1 MRYDSRDPRH
11 QTSREQSAEVAS
23 GSQSDSAF
31 VSAVPVRSGQ
41 RRHTAHSESDPVGVP
56 PLRKAPDLSRSED
69 IIRVRKKRKKHT
81 ARKAV
86 LMTLVAILCVVG
98 LAGGAAALYYNS
110 VNQALSFDSEE
121 EADNLK
127 SVLEPVVAE
136 TKEKPYYM
144 LVLGSDARET
154 DETSRSDV
162 MILSRIDPQN
172 GAITMV
178 SIPRDT
184 MIDLKGHGRQKINA
198 AYAFGGAA
206 GAVEAVS
213 AFAGVPI
220 THYAEIHFQEL
231 ETLVDMLGGVWV
243 NVPVSND
250 ETGQSNTGTRLQAGE
265 QLLNG
270 KQALSFARERY
281 GYSRGDFQ
289 RADNQRILAEA
300 IIKKVLDVSP
310 LDLPGTIQKLAEC
323 VSTDYGLN
331 DIIELAQKFQSASG
345 LTFYSAMVPS
355 STMTIDGVSYV
366 ITEQSSWQSMMKQVD
381 AGGDP
386 NDTPVSTT
394 PDEESAAE
402 AQQPEPKAES
412 GSESS

>member
-1 MRYDSRDPRH
+1 MGAPS
-11 QTSREQSAEVAS
+11 
-23 GSQSDSAF
+23 
-31 VSAVPVRSGQ
+31 
-41 RRHTAHSESDPVGVP
+41 
-56 PLRKAPDLSRSED
+56 LRKTPDLSRSEE

-86 LMTLVAILCVVG
+86 LMTLVAILCVAG

-110 VNQALSFDSEE
+110 VNQALSFESQE
-121 EADNLK
+121 EADSLK
-127 SVLEPVVAE
+127 AVLEPVVAE
-136 TKEKPYYM
+136 TKENPYYM

-162 MILSRIDPQN
+162 MILTRIDPRN

-331 DIIELAQKFQSASG
+331 DIIELAQKFQAASG
-345 LTFYSAMVPS
+345 ITFYSAMVPS

-366 ITEQSSWQSMMKQVD
+366 ITEQSSWQDMMKQVE

-386 NDTPVSTT
+386 NDVPASAT
-394 PDEESAAE
+394 PDGEGTAE
-402 AQQPEPKAES
+402 AQGSEPKAEPD
-412 GSESS
+412 SESS